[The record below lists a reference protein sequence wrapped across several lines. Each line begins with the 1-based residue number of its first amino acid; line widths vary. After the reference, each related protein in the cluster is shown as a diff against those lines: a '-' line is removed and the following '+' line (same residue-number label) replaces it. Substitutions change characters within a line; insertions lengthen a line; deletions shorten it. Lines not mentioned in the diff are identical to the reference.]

1 MPSRIQRLAP
11 QLANQIAAGEVVERP
26 ASIVKELIENSLD
39 AQCTKIR
46 VEVDKGGVQRIRV
59 RDDGQGIYKED
70 LHLALDRHTT
80 SKIHCLTD
88 LEAIQTLGFRGEA
101 LASISS
107 VARLYLRSSIDDSQQ
122 GWQLAADYQQNTA
135 LTPISHPKGTTV
147 EVCDLFFNTP
157 ARRKFLRKEQTEFSH
172 IEEWVRRLALSHF
185 STAFTLQ
192 HNKRSIFTLPVAHSQ
207 TEKESRISVV
217 CHRPFIENALY
228 FEEESQTMR
237 LCGWISLPTFSRS
250 QMDLQ
255 YFYVNNRIVKD
266 RLVNHAVKQAY
277 QDVLYQGRHPA
288 FILFLTLN
296 PELVDVNA
304 HPAKHEVRFRENR
317 IVYEFIKQCLQR
329 SLAQTKP
336 QGSEPSF
343 HSSQSPTQKI
353 ALHSEPET
361 KPSPE
366 FTPTQCSA
374 PEPTSFEVETTSHHE
389 PHAYPLPS
397 KTNEHS
403 RFLAQPTQTTRIA
416 SPQRASYT
424 FDLATPHNVP
434 TETVPP
440 LGFALAQLHGLYILA
455 QNRSGLVL
463 VDIHA
468 AHERIVYEQLK
479 KALKQNQLKAQLLL
493 LPMTLTLTE
502 HEMKLVEENQALF
515 EQCAFGLELLGPQ
528 TIRVRRI
535 PALLSTTEIESLI
548 REVIHDLSEYET
560 SDRLT
565 AKIEALLASLA
576 CRNAVRANRT
586 LTLLEMNQL
595 LRDMES
601 TERSNQCNH
610 GRPTWKQFS
619 LQELDRFFLRGR

>member
-1 MPSRIQRLAP
+1 M
-11 QLANQIAAGEVVERP
+11 
-26 ASIVKELIENSLD
+26 
-39 AQCTKIR
+39 
-46 VEVDKGGVQRIRV
+46 
-59 RDDGQGIYKED
+59 
-70 LHLALDRHTT
+70 
-80 SKIHCLTD
+80 
-88 LEAIQTLGFRGEA
+88 
-101 LASISS
+101 
-107 VARLYLRSSIDDSQQ
+107 
-122 GWQLAADYQQNTA
+122 
-135 LTPISHPKGTTV
+135 
-147 EVCDLFFNTP
+147 
-157 ARRKFLRKEQTEFSH
+157 
-172 IEEWVRRLALSHF
+172 
-185 STAFTLQ
+185 
-192 HNKRSIFTLPVAHSQ
+192 
-207 TEKESRISVV
+207 
-217 CHRPFIENALY
+217 
-228 FEEESQTMR
+228 
-237 LCGWISLPTFSRS
+237 
-250 QMDLQ
+250 
-255 YFYVNNRIVKD
+255 
-266 RLVNHAVKQAY
+266 
-277 QDVLYQGRHPA
+277 
-288 FILFLTLN
+288 
-296 PELVDVNA
+296 
-304 HPAKHEVRFRENR
+304 
-317 IVYEFIKQCLQR
+317 
-329 SLAQTKP
+329 
-336 QGSEPSF
+336 
-343 HSSQSPTQKI
+343 
-353 ALHSEPET
+353 HSEPET

-619 LQELDRFFLRGR
+619 LQELDRFFYVDAKPLVFCLLGPTATGKTDLAIELTQHFPLEIISVDSAMIYRGLDIGTAKPPLNLRQKIPHHLIDIRDPNEPYSAGDFREDALNQIHTIVAQKRVPLLVGGTMLYFHVLQHGLASLPKANAPLRQQLQHALLEQGALALHQQLAILDPEAAQRIHPNDPQRLLRALEVIQLTGKTLSELQQHTVSKPLPYQFVNLLLLPMDRARHQQQIAQRFLTMLTQGFMEEVEQLWQRGDLNEKLTVYTQRWLSASVAVPTRKINLRRYARTHHHRHTAISQTANDLAARLENTRSSNSTGNDRAIPSATKHYSIVLKLTLRTFFTVNLNKLNVAIIAPNAK

>member
-1 MPSRIQRLAP
+1 MPSRIQRLPP

-39 AQCTKIR
+39 AQCTKIG
-46 VEVDKGGVQRIRV
+46 VEVEKGGVQRIRV
-59 RDDGQGIYKED
+59 RDDGQGIHKED

-135 LTPISHPKGTTV
+135 LTPVSHPKGTTV
-147 EVCDLFFNTP
+147 QVCDLFFNTP

-207 TEKESRISVV
+207 TEKESRISAV

-228 FEEESQTMR
+228 FEEKSQTMR

-343 HSSQSPTQKI
+343 HSSQSPTQKV

-397 KTNEHS
+397 KTNQPN
-403 RFLAQPTQTTRIA
+403 RFLAQPTQTTRTA
-416 SPQRASYT
+416 SPQRTSYT

-434 TETVPP
+434 TETPP

-479 KALKQNQLKAQLLL
+479 KALKQSQLKAQLLL